1 MTTRPRPGGAGG
13 ELAGVRPAAPVALVT
28 GAAAPD
34 GIGAACA
41 RVLAAAGSPVGLLD
55 RRSCA
60 DVAAEITA
68 AGGSAV
74 ALEADLTSEAEIDD
88 ALDQLERTLGPCSIL
103 VNNAADLTRG
113 TLAETSSAALRRV
126 LAVNVEA
133 AFLLCRRLA
142 AGMARQGWGRIVN
155 IASDTFDRPPGA
167 GLLAYITSKGAIVGL
182 TRALAVELGPAGIT
196 VNAIAPGL
204 TRTGAASAGQSEEH
218 FAAVRE
224 QQAIKRTLQ
233 PEDYAGLLAFLVSSQ
248 AAVITGQTISADAG
262 LVLR

>member
-1 MTTRPRPGGAGG
+1 MRRSAD
-13 ELAGVRPAAPVALVT
+13 PVALVT

-41 RVLAAAGSPVGLLD
+41 RALAAEGCTIGLLD
-55 RRSCA
+55 VRDCGG
-60 DVAAEITA
+60 VAAELA
-68 AGGSAV
+68 DGGARAV
-74 ALEADLTSEAEIDD
+74 ALRADLCDADAIAAAVDRLESE
-88 ALDQLERTLGPCSIL
+88 LGSCSIL

-113 TLAETSSAALRRV
+113 TLAETTPDTLRRV

-133 AFLLCRRLA
+133 VVALCRRIVPA
-142 AGMARQGWGRIVN
+142 MQRHGWGRIVN
-155 IASDTFDRPPGA
+155 IASDTFHRPPGP

-204 TRTGAASAGQSEEH
+204 TRTGAAASDQPQDL
-218 FAAVRE
+218 FDAVRAG
-224 QQAIKRTLQ
+224 QAIKRTLV
-233 PEDYAGLLAFLVSSQ
+233 PEDYAGLLRFLTSDQ
-248 AAVITGQTISADAG
+248 AGVITGQTISADAG

>member
-1 MTTRPRPGGAGG
+1 VSIRS
-13 ELAGVRPAAPVALVT
+13 VRSADPVALVT
-28 GAAAPD
+28 GAAARD

-41 RVLAAAGSPVGLLD
+41 RALAADGCAIGLLD
-55 RRSCA
+55 VASCA
-60 DVAAEITA
+60 AVCDELAAHDARVIELRADLRDAQSIT
-68 AGGSAV
+68 GAV
-74 ALEADLTSEAEIDD
+74 DRLEAE
-88 ALDQLERTLGPCSIL
+88 LGPCSIL

-113 TLAETSSAALRRV
+113 TLAQTTPDRLRRV

-133 AFLLCRRLA
+133 VVALCRRVVP
-142 AGMARQGWGRIVN
+142 GMQERAWGRIVN

-167 GLLAYITSKGAIVGL
+167 GLLAYITSKGAVIGL

-204 TRTGAASAGQSEEH
+204 TRTGTAAADQPQEL
-218 FAAVRE
+218 FDAVRSA
-224 QQAIKRTLQ
+224 QAIRRTLV
-233 PEDYAGLLAFLVSSQ
+233 PEDYAGLVTFLASDR

>member
-1 MTTRPRPGGAGG
+1 MSLHGPGP
-13 ELAGVRPAAPVALVT
+13 PAAPVALVT
-28 GAAAPD
+28 GAAAAD

-41 RVLAAAGSPVGLLD
+41 HALAAAGCPVGLLD
-55 RRSCA
+55 RHSCA
-60 DVAAEITA
+60 DVAAEIEAT
-68 AGGSAV
+68 GGRAV
-74 ALEADLTSEAEIDD
+74 ALQADLTSEAQIDD
-88 ALDQLERTLGPCSIL
+88 ALDRLEQILGPCSIL

-113 TLAETSSAALRRV
+113 TLAETSAAAMRRV

-142 AGMARQGWGRIVN
+142 TGMARQGWGRIVN
-155 IASDTFDRPPGA
+155 IASDTFDRPPGP
-167 GLLAYITSKGAIVGL
+167 GLLAYITSKGAIIGL
-182 TRALAVELGPAGIT
+182 TRALAIELGPAGIT

-204 TRTGAASAGQSEEH
+204 TRTGAASAGQPDEL

-233 PEDYAGLLAFLVSSQ
+233 PEDYAGLLAFLVSAQ
-248 AAVITGQTISADAG
+248 ASVITGQTISADAG